1 MNTVLDLCLKSILSH
16 LILLA
21 IAPRRVE
28 PPARLAD
35 AIPLLQE
42 LSDVAQGLSG
52 EVGPA
57 VATMRLTVLVVAAPE
72 LLLPPPITSLPLLN
86 HNFLHSHRLLH
97 HLLRRYFA
105 ALEATGVP

>member
-28 PPARLAD
+28 PPALLAD
-35 AIPLLQE
+35 AIPLPQA

-97 HLLRRYFA
+97 HLLRRRFA
-105 ALEATGVP
+105 APEATNVP